1 MAIIERTCSINRRI
15 EEQVYYRPGT
25 KDKTPLSEKYSS
37 INPRLKISIWEKI
50 CITKFLRTEIFTD
63 NSFFLRIRRNL
74 VTIPLDLVMPIP

>member
-15 EEQVYYRPGT
+15 EQQVYYRPGT

-37 INPRLKISIWEKI
+37 INPRLKISI